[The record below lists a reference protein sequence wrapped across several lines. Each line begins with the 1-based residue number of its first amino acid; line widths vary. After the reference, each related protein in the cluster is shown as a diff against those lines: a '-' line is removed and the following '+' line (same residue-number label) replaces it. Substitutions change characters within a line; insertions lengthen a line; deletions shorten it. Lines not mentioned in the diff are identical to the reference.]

1 MTKNIVRLISAS
13 GSEIKKMSG
22 RDLKLAVQKS
32 EGRVILA
39 QHLLFAGEGLVRGVT
54 NSELNK
60 AGSTLSGIGE

>member
-39 QHLLFAGEGLVRGVT
+39 QH
-54 NSELNK
+54 
-60 AGSTLSGIGE
+60 